1 MSSSYIKMKILKAI
15 FVLVELKD
23 FLEINYLSS
32 HFANNFANHLN
43 FVNNDLLHCFYIIRE
58 RTGSRDWSTLHE
70 TTGDFRRLFKTAEDN

>member
-32 HFANNFANHLN
+32 HFANNFAN
-43 FVNNDLLHCFYIIRE
+43 NDLLHCFYIRE